1 MTRSGDWRD
10 SAFVDRE
17 RAVDEIHLRAS
28 YPIRPYARVSHMI
41 RVFNSPSDMFREE
54 LYNLCHEA
62 LAKRRKW
69 FAGRIEGPL
78 PIELLTPQ
86 VDQASSD
93 RKAIEKTISDRRR
106 AAQDRQDLTKDAMR
120 ALRTSPPDR
129 NRVISAFGAEGE
141 ANGRMRWCWPNS
153 RSA

>member
-86 VDQASSD
+86 VSIRRAQTARPS
-93 RKAIEKTISDRRR
+93 RRR
-106 AAQDRQDLTKDAMR
+106 FPTAGAPR
-120 ALRTSPPDR
+120 RT
-129 NRVISAFGAEGE
+129 
-141 ANGRMRWCWPNS
+141 GRT
-153 RSA
+153 